1 MNWDEAVDSLLILLH
16 SGKLS
21 DKEYKAVDKVLDFDW
36 GNAPNGKSVVERAS
50 DKSKAQLKDAR
61 KHRKYGRP

>member
-1 MNWDEAVDSLLILLH
+1 MNWDEAMDSLLILLH

-36 GNAPNGKSVVERAS
+36 GNAPDGKSVVERAS
-50 DKSKAQLKDAR
+50 DKPKAQLKNAR
-61 KHRKYGRP
+61 KNRKYGRP